1 MTALTRLT
9 RPADWPPVSSPSH
22 DAEPR
27 HATERSAG
35 ADIDLARHDLPHRSA
50 LTEWWYVNAHLG
62 TSDGRALSLFAAFFR
77 IARGQDET
85 TKETL
90 YAHSLTWALSDVN
103 GRRYLSDTLVD
114 TEAPRL
120 GLERLARAEASG
132 NKGAAKDP
140 RVRRA
145 LREMLERGQVPYPD
159 HLFETEPFVATQ
171 RLALDFDGNRFEKL
185 DTGEYALTLWHR
197 YHEVGVELVLT
208 PQKAAVR
215 HGDDGVVRGPDG
227 ADMFYYFIPRLAV
240 RGHVTMNGAALPVS
254 SGSAWYDHEFGG
266 RVEPHDAQARA
277 DAGVSAAETV
287 AWSWAAVQLDD
298 STELTV
304 YDMVDVSTGEH
315 LGNRLIHVDA
325 QGNRREWLDSELVPL
340 DEWRSTRSF
349 NTYPTRW
356 RLTSREAGLD
366 LDLSAVFPDQELVTL
381 ISKPAFWEGRV
392 TATGHLAG
400 KPVRGTGYVE
410 RSGHL
415 SVEDLDGFFKAV
427 GLEVRKSVATLLPS
441 EPTFEQVR
449 DLIASEARAHY
460 MEGVDLKQF
469 VKTGVVPVRE
479 ITDRGGKGWRSYAA
493 LACCD
498 VVGGDSRDFVHWLAM
513 PELMHVGSLIVDD
526 VQDRSTV
533 RRGGPACHVTHG
545 DALAI
550 NAGTSC
556 YFMGQRLLHSTKVS
570 NAQKVELYDLYFEA
584 LRAGHA
590 GQAADIE
597 GLWSYLPRAI
607 ETGDVSELE
616 SRVLAIHR
624 LKTAAP
630 AGALA
635 RMGALIGS
643 GSRAQIEGLGRYFE
657 SLGLAFQMVD
667 DVLNLSGFAGELKLR
682 GEDLAHG
689 KVTLPVVKALGRLGP
704 EQRRSLAEAIRQKPQ
719 TQPEVDALIAIIES
733 TGGLDSTSKQARAL
747 VESAWSAVEVL
758 LEPSIVKLMLRSFG
772 WFVLERHY

>member
-1 MTALTRLT
+1 MDASLRLT
-9 RPADWPPVSSPSH
+9 RPADWPPPKASSDSV
-22 DAEPR
+22 DAAIEL
-27 HATERSAG
+27 G
-35 ADIDLARHDLPHRSA
+35 RHDLPHRSS
-50 LTEWWYVNAHLG
+50 LTEWWYVNAHVG
-62 TSDGRALSLFAAFFR
+62 TADGRKLSLFAAFFR
-77 IARGQDET
+77 IAKGQDEVT
-85 TKETL
+85 RETL
-90 YAHSLTWALSDVN
+90 YAHSLTWALSDVD
-103 GRRYLSDTLVD
+103 GRRYLSDTVVD
-114 TEAPRL
+114 KDAPRL

-159 HLFETEPFVATQ
+159 HMFETDPYVAER
-171 RLALDFDGNRFEKL
+171 RLALDYDGNCFEKL
-185 DTGEYALTLWHR
+185 DNGDYKLSLWHR

-208 PQKAAVR
+208 PQKAPVR

-240 RGHVTMNGAALPVS
+240 AGHVTMNAVAVPVT

-266 RVEPHDAQARA
+266 QHAPTSAEGAAEDLQKRA
-277 DAGVSAAETV
+277 DAGVSAAEQV

-298 STELTV
+298 GTELTA
-304 YDMVDVSTGEH
+304 YDMVDLADGKH
-315 LGNRLIHVDA
+315 LGKRLVHIDA
-325 QGNRREWLDSELVPL
+325 EGRRREWLDAELLPIG
-340 DEWRSTRSF
+340 EWRSTRSF
-349 NTYPTRW
+349 NSYPTRW
-356 RLTSREAGLD
+356 RLVSREAGLE
-366 LDLSAVFPDQELVTL
+366 LDLNASFDDQELVTL

-392 TATGHLAG
+392 EAEGRFGPAT
-400 KPVRGTGYVE
+400 VRGVGYVE

-415 SVEDLDGFFKAV
+415 AVEDLEGFFKAV
-427 GLEVRKSVATLLPS
+427 GKEVRKSVANLLPY
-441 EPTFEQVR
+441 EPTHDQVR
-449 DLIASEARAHY
+449 DLIASEARGHY
-460 MEGVDLKQF
+460 MEGVDVRQF
-469 VKTGVVPVRE
+469 VKTGVAPVRE

-545 DALAI
+545 EALAI

-556 YFMGQRLLHSTKVS
+556 YFMGQHLLHGTQVST
-570 NAQKVELYDLYFEA
+570 AQKLELYDLYFEA

-597 GLWSYLPRAI
+597 GLWSYIPRAV
-607 ETGDVSELE
+607 ETGDITELE

-635 RMGALIGS
+635 RMGALVG
-643 GSRAQIEGLGRYFE
+643 GGTRAQIEGLGRYFE

-667 DVLNLSGFAGELKLR
+667 DVLNLRGFAGELKMR

-689 KVTLPVVKALGRLGP
+689 KVTLPVVKALGRLGHDERRHLADAIQKKP
-704 EQRRSLAEAIRQKPQ
+704 E

-733 TGGLDSTSKQARAL
+733 TGGLSATSQQARDL
-747 VESAWSAVEVL
+747 VESAWNAVEVM